1 MRMPLRCFG
10 IALLSATVVVVPAGR
25 SSAEIEASTVQVVA
39 PPAVNS
45 RNSAVFLPAAP
56 TSAEGRSKQATS
68 EPTGPRAAGAAVGS
82 SQAGELAKQP
92 TDPNPVEVTKLKH
105 QIKTVRL
112 SLADTQGRL
121 VVTEKD
127 LSTAST
133 ENVQLRSDTTSLRVG
148 LAKAETITKKSEEEL
163 GHRRQEV
170 KALQTARP
178 SGSGTLIVVLL
189 LCLVS
194 TGMLAVVLFGQ
205 GSKLRT
211 ILDRMRDAK
220 ADERRFEQ
228 LRAQLEEEQQRS
240 QRFQAES
247 QRLETVAQSQR
258 LETVAQSQA
267 NAPAGSKREKLDHMR
282 RELREAQNAAEAEK
296 RRADERIQ
304 KLEAEM
310 ARISSDKQGV
320 DERMQKLEPEMAQ
333 LATAKQELFLQ
344 VQRLEPEMARLTSD
358 KLEAEERSRL
368 LAHDAA
374 RLMAEKLRVEHALA
388 KANEKLSFLG
398 HDEPEDTLP
407 PLMG

>member
-1 MRMPLRCFG
+1 MRMPLCYLG
-10 IALLSATVVVVPAGR
+10 IALLAATVVVVPAGR
-25 SSAEIEASTVQVVA
+25 SSAETEASTVQAVA

-56 TSAEGRSKQATS
+56 TPAEGRPKQATS
-68 EPTGPRAAGAAVGS
+68 EPTGPRPAGAAVGAS
-82 SQAGELAKQP
+82 TSGEPAKQP
-92 TDPNPVEVTKLKH
+92 TEPDAVEMTKLKH
-105 QIKTVRL
+105 QIKSVRL

-133 ENVQLRSDTTSLRVG
+133 ENTQLRSDTTSLRVG
-148 LAKAETITKKSEEEL
+148 LAKAETIAQKSEEEL

-170 KALQTARP
+170 KGLQTLQTARP

-194 TGMLAVVLFGQ
+194 TGMLAIVLFGQ

-220 ADERRFEQ
+220 ADEHHVER
-228 LRAQLEEEQQRS
+228 LSAQLKEEQQRS
-240 QRFQAES
+240 QRFQEES
-247 QRLETVAQSQR
+247 QRLK
-258 LETVAQSQA
+258 TVAQSQA

-282 RELREAQNAAEAEK
+282 RELREAQTAAEAAK
-296 RRADERIQ
+296 RLADERIQ

-320 DERMQKLEPEMAQ
+320 DERIQKFEPEMAQ
-333 LATAKQELFLQ
+333 LAAAKQELFLQ
-344 VQRLEPEMARLTSD
+344 IQKLEPEVARLTSD
-358 KLEAEERSRL
+358 KLEAEKRSRQ
-368 LAHDAA
+368 LAHDVA

-388 KANEKLSFLG
+388 KANEKLTFLG

-407 PLMG
+407 PIAG

>member
-1 MRMPLRCFG
+1 MRMPLCYLG

-25 SSAEIEASTVQVVA
+25 SSAEIEANTVQAVA
-39 PPAVNS
+39 PPAVNT

-56 TSAEGRSKQATS
+56 TPAEGKPKQATS
-68 EPTGPRAAGAAVGS
+68 DPTGPRAPGAAVGAAK
-82 SQAGELAKQP
+82 AGEQP
-92 TDPNPVEVTKLKH
+92 ADLNPVEMTKLKH

-127 LSTAST
+127 LSTTST
-133 ENVQLRSDTTSLRVG
+133 ENAQLRSDTTNLRVG
-148 LAKAETITKKSEEEL
+148 LAKAETIAKKSEEEV

-170 KALQTARP
+170 KALQTARPP

-194 TGMLAVVLFGQ
+194 TAMLAVVLFGQ

-211 ILDRMRDAK
+211 ILDHMRDAK
-220 ADERRFEQ
+220 ADERRVEQ
-228 LRAQLEEEQQRS
+228 LRAKLEEEQQRS
-240 QRFQAES
+240 QRFQDES
-247 QRLETVAQSQR
+247 QRLR
-258 LETVAQSQA
+258 TVAQSQA
-267 NAPAGSKREKLDHMR
+267 SAPAGSKREKLEHMR
-282 RELREAQNAAEAEK
+282 RELREAQNAVEAEK

-304 KLEAEM
+304 RLEAEM

-333 LATAKQELFLQ
+333 LAAAKQELFLQ
-344 VQRLEPEMARLTSD
+344 VQRLEPEVDRLTAD
-358 KLEAEERSRL
+358 KLEAERRSRL
-368 LAHDAA
+368 LAHDVA
-374 RLMAEKLRVEHALA
+374 RLMADKLHVEHALA
-388 KANEKLSFLG
+388 KANEKLTFLG

-407 PLMG
+407 PIAG

>member
-1 MRMPLRCFG
+1 MRMPLCYLG
-10 IALLSATVVVVPAGR
+10 VALLSATVVVVPAGR
-25 SSAEIEASTVQVVA
+25 SSAEIEASAVQAGA

-56 TSAEGRSKQATS
+56 TPAPEGRPKQATS
-68 EPTGPRAAGAAVGS
+68 EPIGLRAGGPAVGAS
-82 SQAGELAKQP
+82 KAGEPAKQP
-92 TDPNPVEVTKLKH
+92 ADPDPVEMTKLKH
-105 QIKTVRL
+105 QIKSVRL

-205 GSKLRT
+205 GSKLRM

-220 ADERRFEQ
+220 ADERRVEQ
-228 LRAQLEEEQQRS
+228 LRAQLEEEQQRA
-240 QRFQAES
+240 QRYQEES
-247 QRLETVAQSQR
+247 QRLK
-258 LETVAQSQA
+258 TVAQSQA
-267 NAPAGSKREKLDHMR
+267 SAPAGSKREKLEHMR
-282 RELREAQNAAEAEK
+282 RELREAQTAAEAEK

-310 ARISSDKQGV
+310 VRISADKQGV

-333 LATAKQELFLQ
+333 LATAKQELLLQ
-344 VQRLEPEMARLTSD
+344 VQRLEPEVARLTSD

-388 KANEKLSFLG
+388 KANEKLAFLG

-407 PLMG
+407 PTMG

>member
-1 MRMPLRCFG
+1 MRMPLCYLG

-25 SSAEIEASTVQVVA
+25 SSAEIEASTVQAVA

-56 TSAEGRSKQATS
+56 TPAEGRPKQATS
-68 EPTGPRAAGAAVGS
+68 EPTGSRAAGAAVGAFK
-82 SQAGELAKQP
+82 AGEPAKQP
-92 TDPNPVEVTKLKH
+92 VDPDVVEMTKLKH
-105 QIKTVRL
+105 QIKSVRL

-121 VVTEKD
+121 VVTDKD

-133 ENVQLRSDTTSLRVG
+133 ENTQLRSDTTSLRVG
-148 LAKAETITKKSEEEL
+148 LAKAETIARKSEEEL

-170 KALQTARP
+170 KGLQTARP
-178 SGSGTLIVVLL
+178 SVSGTLIVVLL

-220 ADERRFEQ
+220 PDERRVEQ
-228 LRAQLEEEQQRS
+228 LSAQLKEEQQRS
-240 QRFQAES
+240 QRFQEES
-247 QRLETVAQSQR
+247 QRLKTVAQNQDH
-258 LETVAQSQA
+258 
-267 NAPAGSKREKLDHMR
+267 APAGSKREKLDHTR
-282 RELREAQNAAEAEK
+282 RELREAQTAAEAAK
-296 RRADERIQ
+296 RRADERIE
-304 KLEAEM
+304 KLEAEL

-320 DERMQKLEPEMAQ
+320 DERIEKFEPEMAQ

-344 VQRLEPEMARLTSD
+344 VQKLEPEVARLTSD
-358 KLEAEERSRL
+358 KLAAEKRSRE

-374 RLMAEKLRVEHALA
+374 RLMAEKLRLEHALA
-388 KANEKLSFLG
+388 QANEKLAFLG

-407 PLMG
+407 PIAG

>member
-1 MRMPLRCFG
+1 MRMSLCYLG

-25 SSAEIEASTVQVVA
+25 SSADIEASTVQAVA

-45 RNSAVFLPAAP
+45 RNSAVFLPAASKP
-56 TSAEGRSKQATS
+56 AEGRPNQATS
-68 EPTGPRAAGAAVGS
+68 EPTGPRGAGPAVGAS
-82 SQAGELAKQP
+82 KAGEPAKQP
-92 TDPNPVEVTKLKH
+92 ADPDPVEMLKLKH
-105 QIKTVRL
+105 QIKSVRL

-127 LSTAST
+127 LSSAST
-133 ENVQLRSDTTSLRVG
+133 ENAQLRSDTTSLRVG
-148 LAKAETITKKSEEEL
+148 LAKAETIAKKSEEEL

-170 KALQTARP
+170 KGLQTTRP

-189 LCLVS
+189 LCLLS

-211 ILDRMRDAK
+211 ILDRMRDTK
-220 ADERRFEQ
+220 ADERRLEQ

-240 QRFQAES
+240 QRFQEES
-247 QRLETVAQSQR
+247 QRLQTVAQSQP
-258 LETVAQSQA
+258 

-282 RELREAQNAAEAEK
+282 RELREAQTAAEAEK

-310 ARISSDKQGV
+310 TRISSEKQGV
-320 DERMQKLEPEMAQ
+320 DERMQKLEPELAQ

-344 VQRLEPEMARLTSD
+344 VQRLEPEVARLTSG

-388 KANEKLSFLG
+388 KANEKLTFLG

-407 PLMG
+407 PMAG